1 MDSDKPEKIFDID
14 GYLGNAPEN
23 EATNATE
30 EPQNAPEGAEKTP
43 EGQVGAEAID
53 VAEKT
58 AEPPIDPVQLK
69 YRRNRIIVALTLGCV
84 ALIAGFFIVIDLIDK
99 HNFREQTKATYE
111 QSLATLEDNEKAF
124 NDAFANFSY
133 SVYGLSG
140 APAFN
145 DIYPTEEQMTAANH
159 NCLRH
164 FGIDTGEF
172 MTLSERNKEKDDYM
186 AADDEIVRI
195 SNNYAKATSSLE
207 RCRQDVLQPIASDFV
222 IQYGEMTFEESV
234 FGYRIAMPSKMT
246 YAGDHKVSN
255 VTLGFTIYD
264 EDGKSLAGSGSIIKH
279 SFNDTVNAYK
289 KFDFDPFKTT
299 DANGGIARKNID
311 KSAKSMYEESKVGI
325 YSISGK
331 YQSADDF

>member
-1 MDSDKPEKIFDID
+1 MDSEKPEKIFDID
-14 GYLGNAPEN
+14 AYLGKAPEE
-23 EATNATE
+23 EASSVE
-30 EPQNAPEGAEKTP
+30 EPQTAPEGAEKTP

-69 YRRNRIIVALTLGCV
+69 YRRNRIIVALSLGCI
-84 ALIAGFFIVIDLIDK
+84 ALIAGIFIAIDLIDK

-124 NDAFANFSY
+124 NDAFTNFSY

-172 MTLSERNKEKDDYM
+172 MMLSERNKEKDDYM

-195 SNNYAKATSSLE
+195 SNNFTKATSSLE
-207 RCRQDVLQPIASDFV
+207 RCRQDILQPIASDFV
-222 IQYGEMTFEESV
+222 VEYGDMTFEESA
-234 FGYRIAMPSKMT
+234 FGYRIVMTSKMT
-246 YAGDHKVSN
+246 YVGSRKVSG

-264 EDGKSLAGSGSIIKH
+264 ENGKSRATSGSIIKH
-279 SFNDTVNAYK
+279 TFGNEVNAYK
-289 KFDFDPFKTT
+289 NADFDPFKVK